1 MFPSLKSSQIGGL
14 HCLRTRLRFT
24 FSGKGTK
31 LYSQASTHKKATFES
46 NTLVY
51 NLSNYQSSFPQDKA
65 LNKDITTLKQLLQNR
80 HEPQVFK
87 VAVLYESAK
96 VRRNSKIVE
105 VLLADPLASNNQVWF
120 ERIRKR
126 HGLARFFFGEYAKD
140 LVDEDD
146 LEYRIPSPILSGL
159 YRNTFKREAPDVA
172 NDLIIEEYENAAQL
186 EKAVDECTYVV
197 YVTPQFNYVTTSLP
211 SSIKDRLLLQVIDN
225 TEYSPV
231 STELSPLSIED
242 GIQTHLIKINSNLA
256 YNGIVQ
262 FIQRDVHAADEYIE
276 SMTKSNVYELFKFVD
291 HFLRTDNLTSWYLAK
306 IIQTILSKIKRANTV
321 ISEGSD
327 VVKSEIENFG
337 QMVNSELQYEFIPE
351 TTNYVQKKLSWWKLY
366 YKNDNVEY
374 DLKDFLNNQ
383 FMNKAIENYN
393 FLRGKILST
402 DEVVEN
408 PLLELKNEV
417 INRRVSLQVQPE
429 VYSVLSKA
437 FVYYQLPISVIAAL
451 SYQFFDFSGNA
462 CIALCS
468 LGWIL
473 GFNQV
478 SRDWI
483 NFMNKW
489 MNQLFEEVRVTVGS
503 KCIDNGLMKESNEQ
517 VIRIENE
524 NSIRQ
529 KILRDIERKLPAGI
543 NKL

>member
-337 QMVNSELQYEFIPE
+337 QMVNSELQ
-351 TTNYVQKKLSWWKLY
+351 
-366 YKNDNVEY
+366 DN
-374 DLKDFLNNQ
+374 
-383 FMNKAIENYN
+383 
-393 FLRGKILST
+393 
-402 DEVVEN
+402 
-408 PLLELKNEV
+408 
-417 INRRVSLQVQPE
+417 
-429 VYSVLSKA
+429 
-437 FVYYQLPISVIAAL
+437 
-451 SYQFFDFSGNA
+451 FF
-462 CIALCS
+462 
-468 LGWIL
+468 
-473 GFNQV
+473 
-478 SRDWI
+478 
-483 NFMNKW
+483 
-489 MNQLFEEVRVTVGS
+489 
-503 KCIDNGLMKESNEQ
+503 
-517 VIRIENE
+517 
-524 NSIRQ
+524 
-529 KILRDIERKLPAGI
+529 
-543 NKL
+543 